1 MMGQRSYEMVTPATN
16 IGTSSD
22 PHSSLIAAP
31 LPIHESARHNVGIS
45 NSHTLISYSQTVST
59 KWIGVTKHSD
69 SIIMQRE

>member
-1 MMGQRSYEMVTPATN
+1 MQPYETITPATN

-22 PHSSLIAAP
+22 HYSSLVAAP
-31 LPIHESARHNVGIS
+31 LPILESARHNVGIS
-45 NSHTLISYSQTVST
+45 SSHTFISSSQTVST